1 MKIGKLPN
9 SLLNKIVLEP
19 INKYSIDREEVLVK
33 PSIGEDCSALTIGDN
48 ICLLSTDPITGAVA
62 DIGKLAV
69 HINSNDIAAGGGE
82 PIGIMVT
89 ALLPPT
95 ITEEEIQKIIAVRN
109 CFSLHSEQ
117 VNPCAVDRT
126 RHKTCHHKV
135 LKLCLACKCP
145 QAVIE
150 TEQIKYE
157 QCDNNPDG
165 QKVADRQQKSCR
177 DCTHVKIIPDQD
189 RQIAGGDYT
198 DNIVY
203 N

>member
-1 MKIGKLPN
+1 MNALYQN
-9 SLLNKIVLEP
+9 QQNLA
-19 INKYSIDREEVLVK
+19 YREVLSWAAFLILTMVSPAVLFSK
-33 PSIGEDCSALTIGDN
+33 KGGLRALMGLI
-48 ICLLSTDPITGAVA
+48 
-62 DIGKLAV
+62 
-69 HINSNDIAAGGGE
+69 AGGIWYVVQSLTQKE
-82 PIGIMVT
+82 
-89 ALLPPT
+89 ALQTNELLGKQKGQQ
-95 ITEEEIQKIIAVRN
+95 EEEIQKIIAVRN

-117 VNPCAVDRT
+117 VDPCAVDRT

-165 QKVADRQQKSCR
+165 QKVADRQQKRCR
-177 DCTHVKIIPDQD
+177 YCTHVKIIPDQD

>member
-1 MKIGKLPN
+1 MLAAAEKTVGKT
-9 SLLNKIVLEP
+9 
-19 INKYSIDREEVLVK
+19 
-33 PSIGEDCSALTIGDN
+33 A
-48 ICLLSTDPITGAVA
+48 
-62 DIGKLAV
+62 GKQK
-69 HINSNDIAAGGGE
+69 GQQ
-82 PIGIMVT
+82 
-89 ALLPPT
+89 
-95 ITEEEIQKIIAVRN
+95 EEEIQKIIAVRN

-117 VNPCAVDRT
+117 VDPCAVDRT

-165 QKVADRQQKSCR
+165 QKVADRQQKRCR
-177 DCTHVKIIPDQD
+177 YCTHVKIIPDQD

>member
-1 MKIGKLPN
+1 MPLNEASPFIFIVIDNTTDHHCREVVETISFDDRIARLAGTDDHDRNAVFAVLQFVRGCGKTVENGWQTKRSAGRRNTENN
-9 SLLNKIVLEP
+9 SCPELL
-19 INKYSIDREEVLVK
+19 
-33 PSIGEDCSALTIGDN
+33 
-48 ICLLSTDPITGAVA
+48 
-62 DIGKLAV
+62 
-69 HINSNDIAAGGGE
+69 
-82 PIGIMVT
+82 
-89 ALLPPT
+89 
-95 ITEEEIQKIIAVRN
+95 
-109 CFSLHSEQ
+109 FLHSEQ
-117 VNPCAVDRT
+117 VNPFRAVDRT

-165 QKVADRQQKSCR
+165 QKWRIGSKKRCR
-177 DCTHVKIIPDQD
+177 YCTHVKIIPDQD